1 VKVSGGGSERARGPN
16 RAKTTSLVPW
26 PRRTAQQCR
35 VDEGCSI
42 MKLEKGDKK
51 RRWKK
56 KIKGKF

>member
-1 VKVSGGGSERARGPN
+1 VKVSAGGSEESPSPN

-42 MKLEKGDKK
+42 IKLEKGDAKEDK
-51 RRWKK
+51 NAS
-56 KIKGKF
+56 FE